1 MNIRNKNQLGW
12 AINYRDCHLHARR
25 REGSPQV
32 KHGTKAKSML
42 RLPVKTL
49 HLCWVCTTSGFSLA
63 IRLSGVRRL
72 AAELVE
78 ASPHLEIAP
87 PSVHVTWW
95 VGFLILIDIEK
106 LKNRIKI
113 TAVEQ
118 LKWSS
123 LKVLKHEPSQG
134 TFSQCSEFWQADC
147 PSRRGAPPPC

>member
-1 MNIRNKNQLGW
+1 MLEDERVLPRSNMEQKRN
-12 AINYRDCHLHARR
+12 
-25 REGSPQV
+25 
-32 KHGTKAKSML
+32 
-42 RLPVKTL
+42 
-49 HLCWVCTTSGFSLA
+49 LCYGCLSKLSIYVCTTSGFSLA

-72 AAELVE
+72 EAELVE

-95 VGFLILIDIEK
+95 VGFLILIVIEK
-106 LKNRIKI
+106 PKNRIKI
-113 TAVEQ
+113 TGVVQ